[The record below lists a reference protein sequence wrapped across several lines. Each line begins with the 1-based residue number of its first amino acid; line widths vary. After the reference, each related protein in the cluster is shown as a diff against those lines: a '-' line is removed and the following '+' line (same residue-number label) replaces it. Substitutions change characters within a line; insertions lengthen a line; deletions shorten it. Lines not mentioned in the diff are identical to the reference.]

1 MLALLFI
8 GTFCMSSWA
17 GTNIVKRA
25 LFTAPDFTITYFPL
39 DAGVVIEVPNYK
51 SKIKQPK
58 RISFNETQKSEIAE
72 LLNTYLSFAIT
83 LEEGEVKV
91 FSKSIGK
98 IRNPKDDLK
107 WAVEM
112 EAIISVSQ
120 EGKALLILEFSEMLE
135 LRELTKK
142 PGIRT
147 LVVLDW
153 FEADKVVALIKLIP
167 EMQKEAA
174 AESSK

>member
-1 MLALLFI
+1 
-8 GTFCMSSWA
+8 
-17 GTNIVKRA
+17 
-25 LFTAPDFTITYFPL
+25 
-39 DAGVVIEVPNYK
+39 
-51 SKIKQPK
+51 
-58 RISFNETQKSEIAE
+58 
-72 LLNTYLSFAIT
+72 
-83 LEEGEVKV
+83 
-91 FSKSIGK
+91 
-98 IRNPKDDLK
+98 
-107 WAVEM
+107 M